1 MLKLYHSPRTRS
13 SRIVWLLEE
22 FGQPYE
28 IEYVKIRGNDG
39 ATGPDPR
46 NPHPDGKV
54 PALEHDGRVV
64 TESIAICLYL
74 SDAFPEAGLGP
85 QLGDPDRGDY
95 LTWLAYYAGV
105 IEPNVMAKV
114 TGWSEFNPVQAAWGS
129 YDDMIRRLDGALDG
143 RKFVLGDRFSTVDVL
158 LGSALQFARGVF
170 PENPAY
176 DGYAEQ
182 MAARPALQRALQKD
196 SPPGG

>member
-28 IEYVKIRGNDG
+28 IEYVGIRGAG
-39 ATGPDPR
+39 GRTEADPR

-54 PALEHDGRVV
+54 PALDHDGRLV

-85 QLGDPDRGDY
+85 LVGDPDRGDY

-105 IEPNVMAKV
+105 IEPNVLAKA
-114 TGWSEFNPVQAAWGS
+114 TGWTDYNPTMAAWGS
-129 YDDMIRRLDGALDG
+129 YDDMIRRLDGALID
-143 RKFVLGDRFSTVDVL
+143 RPYVLGDRFSTVDVL
-158 LGSALQFARGVF
+158 MGSALQFARGLV
-170 PENPAY
+170 PDNPAY
-176 DGYAEQ
+176 DAYATR
-182 MAARPALQRALQKD
+182 MAARPALKRALEKD
-196 SPPGG
+196 APAGG